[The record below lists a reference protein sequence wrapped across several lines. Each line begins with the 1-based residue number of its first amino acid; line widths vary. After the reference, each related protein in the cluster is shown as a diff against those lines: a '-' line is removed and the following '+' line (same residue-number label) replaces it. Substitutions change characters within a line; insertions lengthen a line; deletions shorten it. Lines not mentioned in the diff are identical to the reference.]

1 MSFSPS
7 RTNEDSDNAESE
19 LLRYKRLYS
28 ALQEQVN
35 PTQKHVCVLITGF
48 RSSTAST
55 TQLGHG
61 IRRLVSLFD
70 DVADLVHNSDKYVT
84 HPGNSD
90 DEDDIELI
98 DKSPDEISELKRHRA
113 RCHIGV
119 TQVLTRLIPNFLNKI
134 DATEPVL
141 LQEFYSQLQAGAN
154 DARGDDVLKVRAAVA
169 KWLNEQTPPPT
180 PLLNPDS
187 RSNRGIQHD
196 VMGKLLCLID
206 FDWDDPIIRARLRN
220 CEDGYNIRSSF
231 FLHCLYQSGTGNIH
245 DVEEGFLKTG
255 LLVKVFKHIFTSPSS
270 ANASVEAS
278 ENIPIGNSA
287 GAHATHNAK
296 RATRKD
302 VSGCLHMEEKVTAR
316 AIAYAAVQLVF
327 ALSDAPHWTAVHSG
341 FDYRAFYYFVVDFFE
356 ALADKSSKER
366 VKELLSWWNRRVFPT
381 KHSSA
386 GSQSQQVTSNQT
398 LAQQRAARA
407 ARNRLSGLV

>member
-19 LLRYKRLYS
+19 LIRYKRLYS

-35 PTQKHVCVLITGF
+35 STQK
-48 RSSTAST
+48 RQKKSSTAST
-55 TQLGHG
+55 TQLGRG

-98 DKSPDEISELKRHRA
+98 DKSPDEISDLKRHRA

-119 TQVLTRLIPNFLNKI
+119 TQVLTRLIPNFINKI

-154 DARGDDVLKVRAAVA
+154 DARGDDVLKIRAAVA

-196 VMGKLLCLID
+196 VTGKLLCPID
-206 FDWDDPIIRARLRN
+206 FDWDDPTLRARLRN
-220 CEDGYNIRSSF
+220 CEDGYDINSSY
-231 FLHCLYQSGTGNIH
+231 FLRCLYQGGTGNI
-245 DVEEGFLKTG
+245 DDIEEGFLKSG

-278 ENIPIGNSA
+278 ENVPIGNPAA
-287 GAHATHNAK
+287 GSRTTHNAK

-327 ALSDAPHWTAVHSG
+327 ALSDAPHWTAVHNG
-341 FDYRAFYYFVVDFFE
+341 FDYRSFYYFVVDFFE

-381 KHSSA
+381 KHLSA
-386 GSQSQQVTSNQT
+386 SSQSQQVTSNKK

-407 ARNRLSGLV
+407 ARDRLSGLV